1 MGGVMIYTTA
11 DGEKVELIVGD
22 MVYIDEGDSVDDQE
36 WTGTVVTVESDYFVL
51 LPDGRGKLKR
61 RIHPDRV
68 VDIQIT
74 Q

>member
-1 MGGVMIYTTA
+1 MIYTLGT
-11 DGEKVELIVGD
+11 GEKVELAVGD
-22 MVYIDEGDSVDDQE
+22 MVYIDEGDSVGDQE
-36 WTGTVVTVESDYFVL
+36 HTGTVVSVEPDYFVL

-74 Q
+74 N